1 MLNSLLHG
9 QPLMAGM
16 LGCNDNVY
24 IVLASDTVIEAG
36 KQTVCIGGKI
46 HTDNICLL
54 VGNMIQETGI
64 LVRKSVVVLLPY
76 IGGKNQ
82 VQGSDFLSPGKLVA
96 NLQPLC
102 MLSTHGVYNTDECFI
117 GSEEAM
123 TTGKQIA
130 FQPALA
136 HMLGQVGVHNSSVVC
151 QILVLFMII
160 AVPITLGLL
169 EYLVETVG
177 HGLIRSKDTEV
188 LCILIQFEDITD
200 EAAQLNHILLFNST
214 GLGYV
219 YRVITEVR
227 QTEVTKKLTTVCM
240 RIRTDSSVSLRSN
253 ITKSLN
259 QTTILIKELFRMI
272 AQQPLL
278 QHIQMLRLL
287 HGDRYLMCTE
297 GGFYR
302 KTVNN
307 LGTGPALGGTKND
320 HGPEGSLVAAVLSGI
335 LLDCLN
341 LTDTLINSLCHQLMH
356 GHGIAALY
364 EIRLPSIAVEQ
375 AL

>member
-1 MLNSLLHG
+1 MECKDDGLILGKQCVIIHIGQTVRMLIMRLQLHQVDYIDETDLDLRHIVTKDGNCCQRFLGRSITAASQYNIRLLTLIVACPIPDTDTLGTMLNSLLHG

-64 LVRKSVVVLLPY
+64 LMGKSVVVLLPY
-76 IGGKNQ
+76 IGGKDQ
-82 VQGSDFLSPGKLVA
+82 VQGSDFLSPGKLVT

-151 QILVLFMII
+151 QILVLLMII
-160 AVPITLGLL
+160 AVPITLGFL

-240 RIRTDSSVSLRSN
+240 RIRTDSSVSLRRN
-253 ITKSLN
+253 VTKSLY

-272 AQQPLL
+272 A
-278 QHIQMLRLL
+278 
-287 HGDRYLMCTE
+287 
-297 GGFYR
+297 
-302 KTVNN
+302 
-307 LGTGPALGGTKND
+307 
-320 HGPEGSLVAAVLSGI
+320 
-335 LLDCLN
+335 
-341 LTDTLINSLCHQLMH
+341 
-356 GHGIAALY
+356 
-364 EIRLPSIAVEQ
+364 
-375 AL
+375 